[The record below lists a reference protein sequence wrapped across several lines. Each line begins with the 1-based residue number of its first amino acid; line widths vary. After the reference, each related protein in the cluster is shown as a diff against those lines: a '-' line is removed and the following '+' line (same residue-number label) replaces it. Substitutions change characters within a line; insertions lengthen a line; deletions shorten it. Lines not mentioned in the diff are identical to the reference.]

1 MLKQSKSLHRQ
12 ARHCHYLASQ
22 FSEALI
28 NASFNEE
35 EQYIPSPVLESITG
49 KRVSSRQHYS
59 LDSILTMLPNKDRV
73 PSCSEIVRHNA
84 LFLCQCFALQQQMQ
98 AVMEYLIVANAN
110 VGLRRLTNL
119 LTDEDET
126 LLERMLE
133 EKTGLEST
141 TIIEQLNVLAQC
153 QLIEEAS
160 LAMPYLMKLPTLL
173 VPILVKQKLVSC
185 EQLLAPILS
194 KSPDAQFPLTQ
205 FVHVNTDLL
214 VNYLKAITKANNAGI
229 NILLYGKA
237 GTGKTE
243 LARTLAKTVRR
254 SLLEVRSLK
263 LMDGQLAGEFQTRDH
278 ASQRLGYLN
287 LLQALLSHSDE
298 SLLLVDECESLF
310 VQADERY
317 AKEGLMRVLEN
328 NAVPAIWITNHVDLL
343 EPSFIR
349 RFKLVMEIPVPDE
362 PFAYAMS
369 QRLLTP
375 LKVSDEYRLLLSE
388 KPNVTPAMVGNAA
401 HVAMTLKLKGSKA
414 ESVLDEVIDATLEA
428 CNEEVQ
434 EPKYQGELQFDSNML
449 NFNVVKEELT
459 PITSQTTEILA
470 TVNSALEQAMPI
482 RVMLSGPAGTG
493 KTAWVHHLAET
504 HGFELMHIKCSD
516 VLSKYVGES
525 EQNVAR
531 LFRDAHKQQK
541 LILIDEVDSLLSKRD
556 SAVALHEIQLVN
568 ELLSQIEC
576 NTVPVFAAT
585 NALERIDSA
594 VMRRFDVKLIC
605 DYLTFEQ
612 RQALFQQVF
621 SIKRLTN
628 IELSTLNTLTHL
640 TPGDFA
646 ILVRRQR
653 FTPKHNHRTTA
664 LALLSAENSRKQGQP
679 HIGFIR

>member
-1 MLKQSKSLHRQ
+1 MIKKSKSSHSQ
-12 ARHCHYLASQ
+12 TRHCHYLASE
-22 FSEALI
+22 FSKALI
-28 NASFNEE
+28 NTSFNEE

-49 KRVSSRQHYS
+49 KRIGRRQHYS
-59 LDSILTMLPNKDRV
+59 LDSTLTMLPSKDRAH
-73 PSCSEIVRHNA
+73 SRSEIVRHNA
-84 LFLCQCFALQQQMQ
+84 QFLCHCFALKQQMHC
-98 AVMEYLIVANAN
+98 VMEYLIVANAN
-110 VGLRRLTNL
+110 VGLRRLTDL
-119 LTDEDET
+119 LTDGDET
-126 LLERMLE
+126 LLERVLE

-141 TIIEQLNVLAQC
+141 TIIEQLYLLAQC
-153 QLIEEAS
+153 QLIAEAT
-160 LAMPYLMKLPTLL
+160 LVMPYLMKLPTLL
-173 VPILVKQKLVSC
+173 VPILVTQKLVSC

-194 KSPDAQFPLTQ
+194 KSPNAQFPLNQ

-214 VNYLKAITKANNAGI
+214 VNYLKAITKAADTGI

-243 LARTLAKTVRR
+243 LARTLAETVKR

-287 LLQALLSHSDE
+287 LLQGLLSHSDE

-349 RFKLVMEIPVPDE
+349 RFKLVMEVPVPDE
-362 PFAYAMS
+362 PFAYAIS

-375 LKVSDEYRLLLSE
+375 LNVSDEYRLLLAE
-388 KPNVTPAMVGNAA
+388 KPNVTPAIVGNAA
-401 HVAMTLKLKGSKA
+401 HVATALKLKGNKA
-414 ESVLDEVIDATLEA
+414 ENVLDEVIAATLEA

-449 NFNVVKEELT
+449 NFKAVKEELAST
-459 PITSQTTEILA
+459 TLQTTEIIT
-470 TVNSALEQAMPI
+470 TVNNALEQAMPI

-504 HGFELMHIKCSD
+504 HGYELIHIKCSD

-525 EQNVAR
+525 EQNIAR

-556 SAVALHEIQLVN
+556 SAIALHEIQLVN

-612 RQALFQQVF
+612 RQALFRQVF
-621 SIKRLTN
+621 GIKRLTN
-628 IELSTLNTLTHL
+628 IELSTLNTLTQL

-646 ILVRRQR
+646 ILARRQR
-653 FTPKHNHRTTA
+653 FAPKHNHRTTA
-664 LALLSAENSRKQGQP
+664 LALLTTENNRKQGQP
-679 HIGFIR
+679 RIGFIR